1 MRFKNAVKVLI
12 ISVICT
18 SCVNNFDK
26 ILQQEAAQYTA
37 NNCPQEA
44 EPGTQLDSLVY
55 NPQERIY
62 TMYYSVS
69 GANEVIMRE
78 QTPLLHH
85 LLCQRL
91 IDNADYKEIKDH
103 GVTFAYVYRSKQT
116 GATFYQTEIRSNEYA
131 GLH

>member
-1 MRFKNAVKVLI
+1 MRFKNAVSVLI

-18 SCVNNFDK
+18 SCVNKFDK

-69 GANEVIMRE
+69 GANEVIIKRLKIMG
-78 QTPLLHH
+78 LH
-85 LLCQRL
+85 LLTCIAQNKLVLRFIKQR
-91 IDNADYKEIKDH
+91 
-103 GVTFAYVYRSKQT
+103 YV
-116 GATFYQTEIRSNEYA
+116 ATSMLVFISYGR
-131 GLH
+131 GLRL